1 MTKGDIR
8 RTKWLDPVSG
18 KEANM
23 PKEVKEKLSSTFN
36 KVYKMIDRGLKRGG
50 ENVFVGVRSRF
61 ENLSKKDP
69 GTGFPMA
76 TWFLRI
82 RFIPSPL
89 GLKEP
94 VIIKIGR
101 KIEDILFKELQTT
114 VIKIK
119 YHQEVPECNK
129 VLMHINI
136 SEPYKSLSIV
146 TLVLE
151 IKLFAG
157 TLEKNEVSARRR

>member
-1 MTKGDIR
+1 MTKRDTR
-8 RTKWLDPVSG
+8 RIKWLDPVSG
-18 KEANM
+18 EEANM
-23 PKEVKEKLSSTFN
+23 PKEHKEKLSSTFK
-36 KVYKMIDRGLKRGG
+36 KVYKMIDRGLKKGG
-50 ENVFVGVRSRF
+50 ENVFVGVKSHF
-61 ENLSKKDP
+61 ENLLEKDP

-94 VIIKIGR
+94 VIRKISR
-101 KIEDILFKELQTT
+101 KIEDILFKELQAT

-119 YHQEVPECNK
+119 WHQEIPECNK
-129 VLMHINI
+129 VLMHIDM
-136 SEPYKSLSIV
+136 SEPDKSLSMV

-151 IKLFAG
+151 IKLLTG
-157 TLEKNEVSARRR
+157 IWVRK